1 MGFFMRRYDFPIAP
15 VILGVILGPL
25 METQARRAL
34 TASGD
39 DFGVFFSRPLTVF
52 LLLFAVAA
60 FVVPHL
66 GVLQA
71 AARSPTRT
79 DWTSQAPDSQGSPSA
94 SLTGRAEAVRH
105 VCARPMTACAS
116 PPARGCAAR

>member
-1 MGFFMRRYDFPIAP
+1 MYAIGVMGFFMRRYDFPIAP

-34 TASGD
+34 TGNDLS
-39 DFGVFFSRPLTVF
+39 VFFSRPLTVF

-66 GVLQA
+66 
-71 AARSPTRT
+71 
-79 DWTSQAPDSQGSPSA
+79 
-94 SLTGRAEAVRH
+94 
-105 VCARPMTACAS
+105 
-116 PPARGCAAR
+116 PALRRRISFGEDD